1 MNAMPQRPDAAT
13 LGLVLT
19 GGGARAGVPGRGAQ
33 GHRRAARARRP
44 EPLSGGHRHLRGRGQ
59 RHCPRIRRRSLPPRR
74 LHHREGMARIPRAP
88 RDQGGR
94 GQRAAV
100 GSAMDSGAHHRGWL
114 VHPPR
119 SLFDNTPLWELLRKN
134 LQFEGIPRGMY
145 KQHLRA
151 VGICATSYSDADSV
165 TFYACSGRSSP
176 GRGRR
181 AKAPGSSSPWTI

>member
-19 GGGARAGVPGRGAQ
+19 GGGARAAYQVGVLKGIAEQLGRGARSPFQ
-33 GHRRAARARRP
+33 VVTGTSAGAVSAIALASDAAHFRHAVYTIEKVWREFRVHHVIKADAVSV
-44 EPLSGGHRHLRGRGQ
+44 LRSGLQWILALTTG
-59 RHCPRIRRRSLPPRR
+59 
-74 LHHREGMARIPRAP
+74 
-88 RDQGGR
+88 
-94 GQRAAV
+94 
-100 GSAMDSGAHHRGWL
+100 GWL

-165 TFYACSGRSSP
+165 TFYACSGP
-176 GRGRR
+176 IE
-181 AKAPGSSSPWTI
+181 P